1 MSVDYTVSIW
11 KEGEQF
17 VAHAMPLDVASS
29 GESPEAA
36 RAAVD
41 EAVRAFIDS
50 CSNAGTLE
58 QVLEEAGYARDADGK
73 WRSPSWI
80 SLERRELAIST

>member
-29 GESPEAA
+29 GDSPEAA

-41 EAVRAFIDS
+41 DAVHAFIDS

-58 QVLEEAGYARDADGK
+58 QVLEEAGYTRDADGK
-73 WRSPSWI
+73 WRSPSWV
-80 SLERRELAIST
+80 SLERRELVIAT

>member
-1 MSVDYTVSIW
+1 MNIDYTVQIW

-29 GESPEAA
+29 GGTPEAA
-36 RAAVD
+36 RSAVD
-41 EAVRAFIDS
+41 EAVRAFVDS

-58 QVLEEAGYARDADGK
+58 QVLDEAGYERRAGGK
-73 WRSPSWI
+73 WQSPFWI
-80 SLERRELAIST
+80 SVERRELAIGV